1 MTFEERWSREEKKKH
16 KLRNEKSWVNADS
29 SKWKKKNHYT
39 NSFLDSFHLL
49 ERGFWTFTER
59 FTHFFF

>member
-1 MTFEERWSREEKKKH
+1 MLIRRNGKKK
-16 KLRNEKSWVNADS
+16 E
-29 SKWKKKNHYT
+29 KKKNHYT